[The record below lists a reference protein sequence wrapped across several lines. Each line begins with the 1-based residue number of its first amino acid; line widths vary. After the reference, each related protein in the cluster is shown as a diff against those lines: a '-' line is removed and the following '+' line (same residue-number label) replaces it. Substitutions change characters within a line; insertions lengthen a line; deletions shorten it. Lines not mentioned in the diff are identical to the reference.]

1 MILLDSPNGYSET
14 PMSLPTEGCLSTSR
28 GLRGTFDNC
37 GSKIERNK
45 FRMTDEFRIQHLAS
59 VIQKSLKTS
68 IKPDVIAKEF
78 SDNKTPFVTAQ
89 VSRFPLMV
97 LRPYSGTKKLHSR

>member
-1 MILLDSPNGYSET
+1 
-14 PMSLPTEGCLSTSR
+14 
-28 GLRGTFDNC
+28 
-37 GSKIERNK
+37 
-45 FRMTDEFRIQHLAS
+45 MTDEFRIQHLAS

-89 VSRFPLMV
+89 VSRFSLSILGSV
-97 LRPYSGTKKLHSR
+97 DFGSWIYVS

>member
-1 MILLDSPNGYSET
+1 
-14 PMSLPTEGCLSTSR
+14 
-28 GLRGTFDNC
+28 
-37 GSKIERNK
+37 
-45 FRMTDEFRIQHLAS
+45 

-89 VSRFPLMV
+89 VSRFSLSIFGLAIFWSWIYV
-97 LRPYSGTKKLHSR
+97 S

>member
-1 MILLDSPNGYSET
+1 MGSEVGSVVSVISEIREILNL
-14 PMSLPTEGCLSTSR
+14 
-28 GLRGTFDNC
+28 
-37 GSKIERNK
+37 
-45 FRMTDEFRIQHLAS
+45 RMTDEFRIQHLAS

-89 VSRFPLMV
+89 VSHLYLVYHAFC
-97 LRPYSGTKKLHSR
+97 